1 MENRIPV
8 SSGKYPKD
16 GEVVQVT
23 YLSYYDKKPLC
34 NAFAFRRDG
43 VWIWDTLKT
52 VKVEIVA
59 WKMLCD
65 PYNPYN
71 DHIGEI
77 TQMVMDIKFDRPI
90 DTDKHYIS
98 PGGYVFVSEGKVYQ
112 FDFMDYEGSV
122 NKDDPTILHA
132 EVYTLD
138 RNYSD
143 DLSKFNSD
151 GLEKIEDFYIYTG
164 EGDDPEINP
173 VKVLSLSIEQHLT
186 MTKVTKD
193 LLESIKF

>member
-1 MENRIPV
+1 MENWIPV

-77 TQMVMDIKFDRPI
+77 PRWSWISNLI
-90 DTDKHYIS
+90 DQLILTSIIS
-98 PGGYVFVSEGKVYQ
+98 HRV
-112 FDFMDYEGSV
+112 DM
-122 NKDDPTILHA
+122 
-132 EVYTLD
+132 
-138 RNYSD
+138 YS
-143 DLSKFNSD
+143 
-151 GLEKIEDFYIYTG
+151 
-164 EGDDPEINP
+164 
-173 VKVLSLSIEQHLT
+173 
-186 MTKVTKD
+186 
-193 LLESIKF
+193 

>member
-1 MENRIPV
+1 MYKR
-8 SSGKYPKD
+8 
-16 GEVVQVT
+16 Q
-23 YLSYYDKKPLC
+23 
-34 NAFAFRRDG
+34 
-43 VWIWDTLKT
+43 
-52 VKVEIVA
+52 
-59 WKMLCD
+59 
-65 PYNPYN
+65 
-71 DHIGEI
+71 
-77 TQMVMDIKFDRPI
+77 
-90 DTDKHYIS
+90 
-98 PGGYVFVSEGKVYQ
+98 GYVFVSEGKAYQ

-186 MTKVTKD
+186 ITKVKED
-193 LLESIKF
+193 LLESIKL